1 MDIKEKLTILEKET
15 NEVLKRIEEATQKNI
30 SNLKEQV
37 GELFE
42 QAKA

>member
-1 MDIKEKLTILEKET
+1 MDIKEKLTMLEKET

-37 GELFE
+37 RELFE